1 MRILVDMSATLI
13 HHGHIRL
20 LKKAAEHGT
29 VVVALTSDDEVYK
42 KKKYKPELKFEFRK
56 EILESIK
63 YVSEV
68 IECPWLINQE
78 FLTKH
83 KIDYLFHGDDNTN
96 NVNKDNLIIVS
107 RTEGISSY
115 ELREKSLQTLIDKRN
130 QSKLLLTPGPAA
142 ILKEHLDEFNP
153 VFGKGDKH
161 YNKIYDEVTSW
172 IKNITKMEN
181 LITFQGSATNALEL
195 AAKTF
200 INGKV
205 LIVDTG
211 FYSDRFEFFL
221 NKKNVSVEH
230 CSYEDLD
237 KFTSKVDW
245 VMATYV
251 EISKAFKS
259 DIRHLRKTADNLE
272 AKLFLDSTASI
283 GLEEGHENAD
293 LIGFSSCNGLLGIG
307 GAAFIAYKSSLKIID
322 SNNIQNTF
330 NMNFTNFKNK
340 TTTGPCHAI
349 CSLYGVMKNY
359 DKLVNRVRKSK
370 AKVLDKFD
378 SLYKIDNQPILCT
391 RLNKKTQSK
400 NKNIEV
406 IFYKSELQIDGSIVC
421 HLGEVYRDE
430 QNISDLIEEC

>member
-20 LKKAAEHGT
+20 LKKAAEYGK
-29 VVVALTSDDEVYK
+29 VVVALTSDEEVYQK
-42 KKKYKPELKFEFRK
+42 KQYKPELKFEYRK

-68 IECPWLINQE
+68 IECPWLINE
-78 FLTKH
+78 AFLKKH
-83 KIDYLFHGDDNTN
+83 KIDYLFHGDDNIN
-96 NVNKDNLIIVS
+96 DVSKDHLIIVS

-142 ILKEHLDEFNP
+142 ILNEHLNEFNP
-153 VFGKGDKH
+153 VFGRGDDQ
-161 YNKIYDEVTSW
+161 YNKIYDEVTTW
-172 IKNITKMEN
+172 IKNLTKMDN

-200 INGKV
+200 ISSKV

-211 FYSDRFEFFL
+211 VYSDRFEFFL
-221 NKKNVSVEH
+221 NNKNVSVKH

-237 KFTSKVDW
+237 NFTSKVDW

-251 EISKAFKS
+251 ETSKAFKS
-259 DIRHLRKTADNLE
+259 DIRFLRETANRLG

-293 LIGFSSCNGLLGIG
+293 LIGFSSCKGLLGTT
-307 GAAFIAYKSSLKIID
+307 GAAFIAHKSSLKIIED
-322 SNNIQNTF
+322 NNTYNSFTMNYD
-330 NMNFTNFKNK
+330 NMKNK
-340 TTTGPCHAI
+340 TTTGPYHAI
-349 CSLYGVMKNY
+349 CSLYGVMKSYN
-359 DKLVNRVRKSK
+359 KLVNRVKKSK
-370 AKVLDKFD
+370 KKVLDKFEIF
-378 SLYKIDNQPILCT
+378 YKSENQPILCT
-391 RLNKKTQSK
+391 RLNKKIQST
-400 NKNIEV
+400 NKNVEV
-406 IFYKSELQIDGSIVC
+406 IFYKPRLQIDGSIVC
-421 HLGEVYRDE
+421 HLGEIYREE
-430 QNISDLIEEC
+430 QYISDLIEEC